1 MRVHELEHLGVIA
14 VGIAEVS
21 VPPVGRLAFG
31 VAQGSLIL
39 PAAMKEPAGAIH
51 LRAGRRRRRS
61 TALRAVRTVAGRV
74 VAERAGRI
82 RQGRRRQ
89 MIGSGRQGDR

>member
-1 MRVHELEHLGVIA
+1 MRIHELQHLGVIA

-21 VPPVGRLAFG
+21 MPPVGRLALG

-39 PAAMKEPAGAIH
+39 PAAMEEPAGAIH

-61 TALRAVRTVAGRV
+61 AALRAVRTVAGRV
-74 VAERAGRI
+74 VAEGARRV

-89 MIGSGRQGDR
+89 VIGGGRQGDR